1 MGEELNIPR
10 RSIDPHDTIILT
22 PFSSIAFPLEHL
34 IHPAAAAGEDGD
46 GPSTTVSANNGLWLR
61 RQWASTVVF
70 ISNIMAL
77 AAVVWERRQR
87 VGSSMGSWGRG
98 VLKGDVSRSM
108 TVAVKGG
115 DGGGGGGGGGSYRD
129 FITIILNLGATVL
142 F

>member
-1 MGEELNIPR
+1 VGEELNIPR
-10 RSIDPHDTIILT
+10 RSIDPRDTKILT
-22 PFSSIAFPLEHL
+22 TFSSIAFPLEHL

-46 GPSTTVSANNGLWLR
+46 GPLTTVSVNNGLWLQ
-61 RQWASTVVF
+61 RQWALTVVF
-70 ISNIMAL
+70 ISDIVAS

-87 VGSSMGSWGRG
+87 VGSLMGLWGRG

-108 TVAVKGG
+108 AVAVEGG
-115 DGGGGGGGGGSYRD
+115 DGGGGGGGGRD